1 MKNAQIQAEP
11 DSCRSFWSGKQHIQ
25 VHTPEGQKCPVV
37 VEDTCNQRL
46 QCCSLVSGDAQIHF
60 WVNLTI
66 RLIIFRKYW
75 LACTRVWE
83 TAVYGSIPVS
93 EEFHCRE
100 HPEGISLDKANEYP
114 WVYLSPLPEKM
125 GCCQDSFPL
134 LCWKPPCFSTA
145 AVSGCPISWDTSFSH
160 ITVLA
165 LRCCGTC
172 LRRQLVIKLER
183 EGLWVL
189 AFGSCP
195 QWLTFYHS
203 FSLWQGALHLLA
215 VTVLGAAAE
224 ALTRIGHQQGS
235 STGSPP
241 GKLIQIKQRCKA
253 DLPAVI
259 KHSS

>member
-1 MKNAQIQAEP
+1 MP
-11 DSCRSFWSGKQHIQ
+11 RYTSGSTWPSDSSYLGNTDLPVQEYGKQLSM
-25 VHTPEGQKCPVV
+25 EA
-37 VEDTCNQRL
+37 
-46 QCCSLVSGDAQIHF
+46 SM
-60 WVNLTI
+60 WVRNST
-66 RLIIFRKYW
+66 
-75 LACTRVWE
+75 
-83 TAVYGSIPVS
+83 
-93 EEFHCRE
+93 CRE
-100 HPEGISLDKANEYP
+100 HPEGISLDKAKEYP

>member
-1 MKNAQIQAEP
+1 MP
-11 DSCRSFWSGKQHIQ
+11 RYTSGSTWPSDSSYLGNTDLPVQEYGKQLSMEASMW
-25 VHTPEGQKCPVV
+25 VRNSTVGSTLKASPL
-37 VEDTCNQRL
+37 TRL
-46 QCCSLVSGDAQIHF
+46 KSTHGCTSLICLRKWGAARTVFLSSAGNLLVSQQQQRQVVPFH
-60 WVNLTI
+60 
-66 RLIIFRKYW
+66 
-75 LACTRVWE
+75 
-83 TAVYGSIPVS
+83 GSS
-93 EEFHCRE
+93 
-100 HPEGISLDKANEYP
+100 
-114 WVYLSPLPEKM
+114 
-125 GCCQDSFPL
+125 
-134 LCWKPPCFSTA
+134 
-145 AVSGCPISWDTSFSH
+145 TSFSH

-215 VTVLGAAAE
+215 VTVLGATAE